1 MGKKI
6 SIIVFL
12 VFLMVLFNCCTSVN
26 DQNDEIDYNT
36 LVNNPVKNLDSY
48 NFDPQSE
55 LISRINKM
63 PDFYLDYLRRIFDN
77 DSFIPYIPTTVEL
90 SLFDDSLNIL
100 PPLHQKIL
108 NERLIG
114 IYFVD
119 NYNSSGATDWVL
131 DEEGNVYF
139 IFVFNSQLFVHSISD
154 WLTYRENSCFKKAD
168 LTIDIEIDCGEKYL
182 GIDYI
187 LLHESTHAVDYIR
200 TFTPYVSRSLQ
211 MIQQKSEEEAAF
223 TEDVWKDYFTPISR
237 YDYPYRKGITFYG
250 VNPNNLSETAPK
262 ISNKNCIEL
271 YRQLSATPFV
281 SIYGSISWIEDFAD
295 FVSFYHLTKK
305 LNQPYVIRVIKGNT
319 QIYSY
324 EPMKSDDVKKR
335 FSDITSLYLIPN

>member
-1 MGKKI
+1 MGKNFVF
-6 SIIVFL
+6 II
-12 VFLMVLFNCCTSVN
+12 FLMFLILSLGCCTSGN
-26 DQNDEIDYNT
+26 EQNNEIDYNSV
-36 LVNNPVKNLDSY
+36 VNNPVKTLNNY
-48 NFDPQSE
+48 EFDPKSK
-55 LISRINKM
+55 LISRVNKI
-63 PDFYLDYLRRIFDN
+63 PDFYLEYLRKIFDD

-90 SLFDDSLNIL
+90 SLFDDSLKIL
-100 PPLHQKIL
+100 PPLHHKL
-108 NERLIG
+108 LKERLIG

-139 IFVFNSQLFVHSISD
+139 IFVFNSQLFVHNISD
-154 WLTYRENSCFKKAD
+154 WLTYRENSCFRKDD

-211 MIQQKSEEEAAF
+211 LIQQKSDEESAF

-237 YDYPYRKGITFYG
+237 YDYPYRKGVTFYG
-250 VNPNNLSETAPK
+250 VNPNNLNETTPK

-281 SIYGSISWIEDFAD
+281 SVYGSLSWTEDFAD
-295 FVSFYHLTKK
+295 FVSFYHLTNK
-305 LNQPYVIRVIKGNT
+305 LKQPYVIRVIKGNT

-324 EPMKSDDVKKR
+324 EPMKSEDVKGR
-335 FSDITSLYLIPN
+335 ISDITSIYLIPD